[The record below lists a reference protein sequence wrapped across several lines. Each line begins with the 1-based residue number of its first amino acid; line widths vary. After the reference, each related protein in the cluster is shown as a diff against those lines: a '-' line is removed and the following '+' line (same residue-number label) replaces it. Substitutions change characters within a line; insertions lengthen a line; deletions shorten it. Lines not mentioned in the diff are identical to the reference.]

1 MWNSE
6 FWLNKMALQM
16 YSAKTLDVPRKNIV
30 RAFTLLNIIR
40 KKSTNL

>member
-1 MWNSE
+1 
-6 FWLNKMALQM
+6 MAPQM
-16 YSAKTLDVPRKNIV
+16 YSTKTLDVQCKNIV